1 MSPPLPVTVVGGYLG
16 AGKTSLV
23 NHLLRNANGVRLAV
37 LVNEFGALPIDED
50 LILAQEGDVIS
61 IAGGCVCCSY
71 GSDMAAALAD
81 LRKLDPSP
89 DHVVLEASGVALPG
103 AIAGSIGLMQGFSM
117 DGVVILAD
125 AETLRA
131 NADHKY
137 MGDTVTRQLAD
148 ADIVV
153 LNKADLVDA
162 STLASSRAFA
172 QNHAIGAQIIQAEH
186 GALPPEI
193 LLQTFVGRSRDGAL
207 RHDTSGFG
215 SVSLPFEMPCDP
227 TALAQL
233 LASDQLDLVR
243 AKGFVCDDAGGVFA
257 VQSVSRRWSVEAA
270 AADSPLGLVCIGLK
284 PSFDAAAVRNAVS
297 ALAPAHE
304 VATQRG

>member
-1 MSPPLPVTVVGGYLG
+1 MIPPLPVTVIGGYLG

-23 NHLLRNANGVRLAV
+23 NHLLRNANGLRLAV

-71 GSDMAAALAD
+71 GSDMAAALSD
-81 LRKLDPSP
+81 LRKLDPAP

-125 AETLRA
+125 GETLRA

-153 LNKADLVDA
+153 LNKADLADA
-162 STLASSRAFA
+162 PTLASSRAFA
-172 QNHAIGAQIIQAEH
+172 QSHAIGAQIVTAEH
-186 GALPPEI
+186 GQVPPEI
-193 LLQTFVGRSRDGAL
+193 LLQSFVGRPRDGAMH
-207 RHDTSGFG
+207 HDTSGFG
-215 SVSLPFEMPCDP
+215 TVSLPFDRPCDP
-227 TALAQL
+227 TALAQF
-233 LASDQLDLVR
+233 LASDDMGLVR
-243 AKGFVCDDAGGVFA
+243 AKGFVRDDAGGVFA
-257 VQSVSRRWSVEAA
+257 VQSVSRRWTVDAA
-270 AADSPLGLVCIGLK
+270 VAVSPLGVVCIGLK
-284 PSFDAAAVRNAVS
+284 PSFDAEAVRDAV
-297 ALAPAHE
+297 LAFANT
-304 VATQRG
+304 ARRI

>member
-1 MSPPLPVTVVGGYLG
+1 MIRPLPVTVIGGYLG

-23 NHLLRNANGVRLAV
+23 NHLLRNANGLRLAV

-50 LILAQEGDVIS
+50 LIVAQEGDVIS

-71 GSDMAAALAD
+71 GSDMAAALSD
-81 LRKLDPSP
+81 LRALEPAP

-162 STLASSRAFA
+162 PTLDASRAFA
-172 QNHAIGAQIIQAEH
+172 QSHAVEAQIVTGEH
-186 GALPPEI
+186 GKVPPEI
-193 LLQTFVGRSRDGAL
+193 LLQSFVGRSRDSSM

-215 SVSLPFEMPCDP
+215 SVSVPFDMPCKP
-227 TALAQL
+227 AELAQF
-233 LASDQLDLVR
+233 LASDDLGLVR
-243 AKGFVCDDAGGVFA
+243 AKGFVRDDQGGVHA
-257 VQSVSRRWSVEAA
+257 VQSVSRRWTVEAA
-270 AADSPLGLVCIGLK
+270 PADSPLGVVCIGLK
-284 PSFDAAAVRNAVS
+284 PSFDADAVRNA
-297 ALAPAHE
+297 LAAFADPAH
-304 VATQRG
+304 RI